1 MWQKVQLKNNIRW
14 ESKKWSIWKLSM
26 WMIPSG
32 VFYALPLWGSCLG
45 RDPNTVLPHYCF
57 FFMLVLI
64 IYSFYLI
71 KKAFA
76 ASYIVLEPSTR
87 HHWLHTACYHC
98 SDSEDQVWCH
108 RAEPRLVLTSF
119 HLQYAK
125 LLCCEE
131 PSLWNLHHPT
141 QTSYSLGLGPGQLW
155 ADDTCQPFR
164 QCSQLQLYYCPQAH
178 LWSSKWREKSQNG
191 KKIAYLGRKNEIL
204 NKVRHGMSSA
214 LTGRQYGLNKSSVH
228 GIKRR
233 EKDIK
238 DALALSMGVSATK

>member
-1 MWQKVQLKNNIRW
+1 MGVKEVKHLKT
-14 ESKKWSIWKLSM
+14 EHVDDTKW
-26 WMIPSG
+26 

-76 ASYIVLEPSTR
+76 ASYILLEPSTR

-178 LWSSKWREKSQNG
+178 LWSFQVERKKPKWQENCLPWKKKWNIKQSQTW
-191 KKIAYLGRKNEIL
+191 NELCSHWLPVWLEQIQCSW
-204 NKVRHGMSSA
+204 N
-214 LTGRQYGLNKSSVH
+214 
-228 GIKRR
+228 
-233 EKDIK
+233 
-238 DALALSMGVSATK
+238 